1 MYEQHRH
8 DQQER
13 KFSTGLPIE
22 CCCDLDGFG
31 LALVFT
37 MFDQARSA
45 TSAMDVSAPSQASH
59 F

>member
-8 DQQER
+8 DQPER
-13 KFSTGLPIE
+13 KFSTGLPIG

-31 LALVFT
+31 LALVLT
-37 MFDQARSA
+37 MFDHARSA
-45 TSAMDVSAPSQASH
+45 ASAMDVSAPSLASH